1 MTTTTMATTTTT
13 VKEEVEIE
21 EVVEEKLKYICS
33 FCTFVANN
41 TTEFFLHV
49 DYEHKRVEPMTE
61 NKNNN
66 LIKSEEETEE
76 QVKKI
81 SKFLLQIEK
90 VENIV
95 FLFLVSSF

>member
-1 MTTTTMATTTTT
+1 M
-13 VKEEVEIE
+13 
-21 EVVEEKLKYICS
+21 S
-33 FCTFVANN
+33 
-41 TTEFFLHV
+41 
-49 DYEHKRVEPMTE
+49 E

-81 SKFLLQIEK
+81 LKFLLQIEK

-95 FLFLVSSF
+95 FFIVSLIILTITKYLGLFPLVALLTLNVQMYAIVSCRR